1 MTRKLRFKWPDQN
14 ERTISD
20 IVENDGT
27 MRSREVLYIIEK
39 LCTLLRT
46 PDKGNKESAWNS
58 ETAGFAAPAAGS
70 DPAELTAAASLSD
83 PAESADPAAVPDPA
97 ELTAAD
103 LSDAAYVPDS
113 AELAAAALP
122 DVAYV
127 PDPAESA
134 DPAALSDSAGPASAF
149 TYSDSAKGILQNRQ
163 ILQPYRTLPA
173 PHLLSRIRIVRKVRS
188 IRAIPRL
195 KPGVLHT
202 YIRTA
207 YW

>member
-58 ETAGFAAPAAGS
+58 VSAGFAAPAAVS
-70 DPAELTAAASLSD
+70 
-83 PAESADPAAVPDPA
+83 DPA

-113 AELAAAALP
+113 AELAAAAELT
-122 DVAYV
+122 VAAL
-127 PDPAESA
+127 PDPA
-134 DPAALSDSAGPASAF
+134 GPAGAPRA
-149 TYSDSAKGILQNRQ
+149 DSF
-163 ILQPYRTLPA
+163 YRIPTL
-173 PHLLSRIRIVRKVRS
+173 IRNE
-188 IRAIPRL
+188 
-195 KPGVLHT
+195 HF
-202 YIRTA
+202 
-207 YW
+207 

>member
-70 DPAELTAAASLSD
+70 D
-83 PAESADPAAVPDPA
+83 
-97 ELTAAD
+97 
-103 LSDAAYVPDS
+103 S
-113 AELAAAALP
+113 AELQLLRL
-122 DVAYV
+122 YQ
-127 PDPAESA
+127 
-134 DPAALSDSAGPASAF
+134 
-149 TYSDSAKGILQNRQ
+149 ILQNRQ

-195 KPGVLHT
+195 KPVVLHT
-202 YIRTA
+202 YIRTT